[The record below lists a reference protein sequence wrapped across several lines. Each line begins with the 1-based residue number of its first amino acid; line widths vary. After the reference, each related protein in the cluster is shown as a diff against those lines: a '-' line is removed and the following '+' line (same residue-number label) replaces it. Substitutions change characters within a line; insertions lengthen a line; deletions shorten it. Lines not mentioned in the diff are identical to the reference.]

1 MYSWLAVPP
10 GEALVTETAPDPY
23 HGARILMRQTL
34 NKQLHST
41 NLTMIVKCAT
51 NNVGFPM
58 LLQFLA

>member
-1 MYSWLAVPP
+1 MYSWLAVQ
-10 GEALVTETAPDPY
+10 ALVTETAPDPY

-34 NKQLHST
+34 NKQLLSAD
-41 NLTMIVKCAT
+41 LTTIVTCAT